1 MGTRQ
6 WRGGN
11 YEEIINEGDPIWFAS
26 LLVYS
31 ITWAHQVGRNN
42 FRGCIGPALLELT
55 SD

>member
-1 MGTRQ
+1 MGIRQ

-42 FRGCIGPALLELT
+42 FSSMHRPSFA
-55 SD
+55 